1 MAHSF
6 HRPRRG
12 FTLVELLVVIAII
25 GVLAGLLLPA
35 VNNAREAARRMS
47 CGSNIRNLA
56 LAEIQFE
63 GGKKSYAVGRRP
75 PVATST
81 AASGYRTGAIT
92 QLLAGLEQA
101 NIANAYQLNH
111 DWNSL
116 ATVSG
121 SSFMPTDPF
130 NQDNPTNFH
139 IAKQKLPI
147 LNCPSSTNPN
157 REDGAAEVA
166 WNEEFAITDYS
177 AVLGATPRLIHALPT
192 GTSGVAPG
200 QGILSQMSPGRASD
214 VKDGLSNT
222 IMFAESAGRPT
233 LYRNGKEAGL
243 GTSSNR
249 VNGGAWAR
257 PESDFYIDGAKI
269 DDPATRRAR
278 FSPGV
283 AMPLPV
289 PLPAG
294 SLLGIGGINI
304 TNGEDIGGL
313 MFAAATGF
321 PLDNSSSPLNPTSSS
336 TTHYDDSM
344 SGTGFYGSGEIYAFH
359 PGGANVVFGDGAV
372 RFLNA
377 QIDMVNLARISTRD
391 RGEIVEKGVLD

>member
-6 HRPRRG
+6 YRPRRG

-47 CGSNIRNLA
+47 CGNNIRNLA

-63 GGKKSYAVGRRP
+63 AGKKFYAVGKRP
-75 PVATST
+75 AVSSAT
-81 AASGYRTGAIT
+81 AGYRTSAIT
-92 QLLAGLEQA
+92 QLLAGLEQG
-101 NIANAYQLNH
+101 NIANAYQLNR

-116 ATVSG
+116 LPVSG
-121 SSFMPTDPF
+121 TALAAGSAF
-130 NQDNPTNFH
+130 NQDNPTNYH

-157 REDGAAEVA
+157 REDGAPEAMT
-166 WNEEFAITDYS
+166 WTEEFAITDYS
-177 AVLGATPRLIHALPT
+177 AVLGATPRLIRALPT
-192 GTSGVAPG
+192 GTSGVSPG
-200 QGILSQMSPGRASD
+200 QGILSQTGSPGRSSD

-249 VNGGAWAR
+249 VNGGGWAR
-257 PESDFYIDGAKI
+257 PGSDFYIDGAKI
-269 DDPATRRAR
+269 DDPATRRAV
-278 FSPGV
+278 FPV
-283 AMPLPV
+283 APMPLPV

-294 SLLGIGGINI
+294 TLAGIGGINV

-313 MFAAATGF
+313 MFVAATGF
-321 PLDNSSSPLNPTSSS
+321 PLDNSSSTLNPTASS
-336 TTHYDDSM
+336 TTHYDDAT

-359 PGGANVVFGDGAV
+359 PGGANVVFGDGTV

-377 QIDMVNLARISTRD
+377 QIDMVNLARIATRE
-391 RGEIVEKGVLD
+391 RGEIIEKGALD